1 MLLRANFNS
10 SVANNIIEDIPN
22 SRGARMKISNS
33 LENIDPTMDY
43 PLNFKKNI
51 SSLEAEGVKS
61 GLEKINE
68 ISNIKKR

>member
-1 MLLRANFNS
+1 
-10 SVANNIIEDIPN
+10 
-22 SRGARMKISNS
+22 MKISNS